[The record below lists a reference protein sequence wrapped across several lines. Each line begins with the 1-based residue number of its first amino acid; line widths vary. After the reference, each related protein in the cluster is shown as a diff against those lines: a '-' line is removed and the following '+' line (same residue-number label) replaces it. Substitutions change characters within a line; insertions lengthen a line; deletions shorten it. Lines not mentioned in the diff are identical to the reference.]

1 MGIPNIHWYG
11 NQGNYNILVIDLLGP
26 SIEDIFNAENRKF
39 SLKTVAMLGDQL
51 VNDNI
56 IVAFKNR
63 VYSFTKFYSSR
74 HKT

>member
-1 MGIPNIHWYG
+1 VGIPNIHWYG